1 MVTVGSL
8 VAICRNY
15 DLFGRLAQHYEYFC
29 KGAIYSTFAK
39 VLIMSSSVPGGYHLV
54 IIELG
59 ALSGTY
65 LHRLLMDARFDD
77 F

>member
-1 MVTVGSL
+1 MGT
-8 VAICRNY
+8 I
-15 DLFGRLAQHYEYFC
+15 FGWNCMLWLPGTDSGLNVFR
-29 KGAIYSTFAK
+29 
-39 VLIMSSSVPGGYHLV
+39 SSSVPEGYHLV
-54 IIELG
+54 IIELD